1 MIALEDARAR
11 VLAACAPLPAR
22 PLPLADA
29 LGRVL
34 AEPVVSGVDVPPF
47 ANTAMDGFAVRAADT
62 ADAPVG
68 LVVVGTLAAGADPAG
83 LTVGPGQ
90 AVRIMTG
97 APLPAGADAIVM
109 VERTSTEGDG
119 R

>member
-11 VLAACAPLPAR
+11 VLAACLPLPAR
-22 PLPLADA
+22 SLPLADA

-34 AEPVVSGVDVPPF
+34 AGPVVSGVDVPPF

-68 LVVVGTLAAGADPAG
+68 LTWSGPWPPAPTRPG
-83 LTVGPGQ
+83 SRSGPARRCG
-90 AVRIMTG
+90 
-97 APLPAGADAIVM
+97 
-109 VERTSTEGDG
+109 S
-119 R
+119 